1 MALAKELPKE
11 EEGQSKRRKV
21 AIADTGSVDGRAD
34 EDRHRKKKKK
44 KEVKIRT

>member
-21 AIADTGSVDGRAD
+21 AIAGTGRVDCRAD
-34 EDRHRKKKKK
+34 ESKQRSKK
-44 KEVKIRT
+44 KEKK

>member
-21 AIADTGSVDGRAD
+21 AIADTGRVGGRA
-34 EDRHRKKKKK
+34 EESRYRKKKEKK
-44 KEVKIRT
+44 KEKIRM